1 MTLRRA
7 WTALA
12 LCLAPAVARA
22 AEPAA
27 PTFEKDVQPILK
39 AKCVTCHSGDAPKA
53 KLDLSTRA
61 KLIAGGKTG
70 PAVKP
75 GSLKDSPLWLNVSTD
90 KMPATGA
97 KLTEAEKDVLRRWV
111 QAGAPGDGV
120 AAIKP
125 STPGTAPSAPVT
137 KRGVAATA
145 KAVDD
150 VIDSRLAK
158 EKVKAAPAADDAE
171 FLRRAYLDLTGVIP
185 TADKAAAFLDSKEP
199 DKRAKLIDALLDS
212 PEFGKF
218 AASQWAALITVDEP
232 ALRAKFEPWLADQF
246 NKNRGWD
253 ALVRD
258 LITATGTGPETT
270 FVLSNVDNKKPV
282 PEKVAGA
289 TARLFL
295 GIQLQCAECHNH
307 PFTEWKQTDF
317 WALAAFFSRTQ
328 VSNKPPAGL
337 GEAETTIIRVNPP
350 KGVKLPPDTFA
361 GSVIPIAATAGTA
374 AGTPV
379 RAKFLQGSAPELDA
393 KGPFR
398 PALAAWVTAADNP
411 FFAQAHVNRVW
422 AHFFGPGLVNP
433 VDDLS
438 PENAPTQ
445 PDVLRVL
452 AAEFQ
457 TSGFDRK
464 HLIRTITATK
474 AYQRTNKGGIPPAEL
489 HLYARVPVK
498 VMPPDALYDSLVRAT
513 GLKEITLN
521 AYLPTAGRGG
531 VTAKVPPRDAFVRF
545 FSTRELGTAG
555 TEYSHGIPQALA
567 LLNVPALNKP
577 TPAVQQLVKDKVP
590 AEQAVERLYLAALA
604 RRPTPDEVKVMAD
617 FLAKRPDPA
626 DGYAGV
632 LWILLNT
639 PEFVLTR

>member
-328 VSNKPPAGL
+328 VSNKPPAPGL

-422 AHFFGPGLVNP
+422 AR
-433 VDDLS
+433 S
-438 PENAPTQ
+438 
-445 PDVLRVL
+445 
-452 AAEFQ
+452 
-457 TSGFDRK
+457 
-464 HLIRTITATK
+464 
-474 AYQRTNKGGIPPAEL
+474 
-489 HLYARVPVK
+489 
-498 VMPPDALYDSLVRAT
+498 RAT
-513 GLKEITLN
+513 GRL
-521 AYLPTAGRGG
+521 
-531 VTAKVPPRDAFVRF
+531 
-545 FSTRELGTAG
+545 LG
-555 TEYSHGIPQALA
+555 
-567 LLNVPALNKP
+567 
-577 TPAVQQLVKDKVP
+577 
-590 AEQAVERLYLAALA
+590 
-604 RRPTPDEVKVMAD
+604 
-617 FLAKRPDPA
+617 
-626 DGYAGV
+626 
-632 LWILLNT
+632 
-639 PEFVLTR
+639 